1 MITTTDTANIVY
13 AMCAAFG
20 MPVYQGGNVPNGTV
34 GKAGR
39 VVVHAKEQAPE
50 TYWKKG
56 FVEVNLYAADTP
68 GGNADLVRLNSL
80 EREAVGLFRGAGV
93 SDGTPYRYG
102 VASTAILADEEL
114 KAHFVNVKVLFKA
127 LNTMD

>member
-13 AMCAAFG
+13 ALCAAFG
-20 MPVYQGGNVPNGTV
+20 MPVYQGGNVPKGVV

-39 VVVHAKEQAPE
+39 VVVHAKEQTPE

-56 FVEVNLYAADTP
+56 FVEVNVYAADTP
-68 GGNADLVRLNSL
+68 GGNADLVRLNTL
-80 EREAVGLFRGAGV
+80 EREAAGLFRGAG
-93 SDGTPYRYG
+93 SMDGTPYRYD
-102 VASTAILADEEL
+102 VASTSVLPDEEL

-127 LNTMD
+127 LNTL